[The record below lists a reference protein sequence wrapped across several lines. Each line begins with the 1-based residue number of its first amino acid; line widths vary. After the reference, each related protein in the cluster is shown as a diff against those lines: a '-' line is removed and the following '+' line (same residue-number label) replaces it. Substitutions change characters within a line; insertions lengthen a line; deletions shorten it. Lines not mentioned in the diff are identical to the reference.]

1 METYRTYTLEEK
13 KNEQEAESFPGLNFN
28 VFIDVDDRHRLTLEE
43 KYEIFIA
50 VVRKWEVLATS
61 KVKMSGSAKISNRKT
76 GKNIRHFLHKR
87 FLN

>member
-50 VVRKWEVLATS
+50 VVRK
-61 KVKMSGSAKISNRKT
+61 
-76 GKNIRHFLHKR
+76 
-87 FLN
+87 